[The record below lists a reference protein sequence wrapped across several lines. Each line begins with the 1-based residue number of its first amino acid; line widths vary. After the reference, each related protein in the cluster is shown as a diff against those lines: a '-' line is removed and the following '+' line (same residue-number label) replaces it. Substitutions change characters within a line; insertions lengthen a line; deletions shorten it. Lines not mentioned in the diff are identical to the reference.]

1 MKASMMRTGF
11 EARQLLGNLSAWL
24 ISVEGTDFASR
35 LAMIL
40 ALMAAV
46 FHASFAALQNGR
58 DNP

>member
-46 FHASFAALQNGR
+46 FHASFAAL
-58 DNP
+58 